1 MNVRFIFWVATM
13 PKVTDAHRQ
22 ARRQQILRAA
32 FICFGRKGVHGT
44 SMQDIC
50 EEADL
55 SPGAVYNYFDGK
67 ADIIRAI
74 AEESRG
80 SLDTLFDSVDGEQSA
95 PQQLVD
101 VMERLGAFVDQPG
114 DAEAGGHRVR
124 VRLWGEALS
133 ASEVHELLRENLADF
148 RERVAEIVRE
158 GQDEGTFRQDVNPEE
173 LARALLAFHQG
184 MVLQKAIAPAT
195 SVEPVFEAVSTLL
208 CEASS

>member
-1 MNVRFIFWVATM
+1 M

-32 FICFGRKGVHGT
+32 FTCFGREGFHAT
-44 SMQDIC
+44 TMQDIC

-74 AEESRG
+74 AAESRD
-80 SLDTLFDSVDGEQSA
+80 SLDALFDSIDESQPA
-95 PQQLVD
+95 PQVLAALVQ
-101 VMERLGAFVDQPG
+101 RLGAFVEQPG
-114 DAEAGGHRVR
+114 DAAAGGHRVR

-133 ASEVHELLRENLADF
+133 ASEIHEVLAENLSDF
-148 RERVAEIVRE
+148 IETVAAIIRE
-158 GQDEGTFRQDVNPEE
+158 GRAKGEFGEDVNPEA

-184 MVLQKAIAPAT
+184 MVLQKALSPDT
-195 SVEPVFEAVSTLL
+195 SVQPAFEEFRALL
-208 CEASS
+208 RDTAS